1 MAAPFVTGSYKVKF
15 YSTRHI
21 QLTAED
27 RAQIIA
33 TWGEDTDPDIDK
45 ACDDKV
51 KVTDRSSLR
60 VSVQCTRERWALRN
74 SYRIEEYRSL
84 SKYVA
89 FNGAIMLATLT
100 IMFFALTAAMAAA
113 RKWVVLER
121 AGWW

>member
-84 SKYVA
+84 SKYA

-113 RKWVVLER
+113 RKWWR
-121 AGWW
+121 WWW